1 MGCSIQTFSQSYMVL
16 EKMGTKKRYEIYK
29 GSKLDVRIK
38 DDSFYS
44 RIMILGFTDSAIRL
58 QERLLPMK
66 DITAVDVSSIK
77 KPSFIRKLGPTLM
90 IAGAGLLLIDL
101 FNQTV
106 VQNGSYETSSKVFT
120 SSALMA
126 GTGLLLTFVKKD
138 KKKLKGWWRLRMVY
152 PN

>member
-1 MGCSIQTFSQSYMVL
+1 MVL

-77 KPSFIRKLGPTLM
+77 KPSFKKTGTHSNDCGGGFIAYRSFQPDGSPEWFLRDFFKGFYLICTHGRYGPASDFCKKRQKEAEGLVAAPNGLSQLGDQPVDC
-90 IAGAGLLLIDL
+90 I
-101 FNQTV
+101 
-106 VQNGSYETSSKVFT
+106 
-120 SSALMA
+120 
-126 GTGLLLTFVKKD
+126 
-138 KKKLKGWWRLRMVY
+138 
-152 PN
+152 